1 MTHATKAKKSAV
13 ERRSAVIERTSGM
26 FAHLA
31 PGVSLADELV
41 ADRRAEV
48 RAEEQADEAER
59 RRASQTG
66 NNRTQSDA
74 EPLEQAETA
83 WSCDRRMM

>member
-1 MTHATKAKKSAV
+1 MAHATKVEKSAA
-13 ERRSAVIERTSGM
+13 ELRLAAIERTSGM

-48 RAEEQADEAER
+48 RAEELAHEAER
-59 RRASQTG
+59 RHRGRS
-66 NNRTQSDA
+66 
-74 EPLEQAETA
+74 
-83 WSCDRRMM
+83 

>member
-1 MTHATKAKKSAV
+1 
-13 ERRSAVIERTSGM
+13 M

-59 RRASQTG
+59 RRRG
-66 NNRTQSDA
+66 RG
-74 EPLEQAETA
+74 
-83 WSCDRRMM
+83 

>member
-1 MTHATKAKKSAV
+1 
-13 ERRSAVIERTSGM
+13 M

-48 RAEEQADEAER
+48 HSEEQEDETEGSTQVRDARTADHADGR
-59 RRASQTG
+59 
-66 NNRTQSDA
+66 
-74 EPLEQAETA
+74 P
-83 WSCDRRMM
+83 

>member
-1 MTHATKAKKSAV
+1 
-13 ERRSAVIERTSGM
+13 M

-48 RAEEQADEAER
+48 RTEGRAEEAER
-59 RRASQTG
+59 PRRG
-66 NNRTQSDA
+66 RG
-74 EPLEQAETA
+74 
-83 WSCDRRMM
+83 CG

>member
-1 MTHATKAKKSAV
+1 MTVMTHATKAEQSAA
-13 ERRSAVIERTSGM
+13 ERRVAAIERTSGM

-59 RRASQTG
+59 RRHGRS
-66 NNRTQSDA
+66 
-74 EPLEQAETA
+74 
-83 WSCDRRMM
+83 

>member
-1 MTHATKAKKSAV
+1 MVHATKAEKSAV
-13 ERRSAVIERTSGM
+13 ERRSAAIERTGGM

-48 RAEEQADEAER
+48 RAEEQTDKAER
-59 RRASQTG
+59 HRRG
-66 NNRTQSDA
+66 RG
-74 EPLEQAETA
+74 
-83 WSCDRRMM
+83 